1 MGVPERVGGRR
12 RTAAAWGLLLL
23 CGVLLMAALAA
34 CGGGNAATAT
44 APADTAAATATG
56 GGGGNA
62 AASATGADDDNGGG
76 AASSGGGSSSGA
88 GGSAN
93 AGGGAGGGSAGAD
106 GAAGANGGGNA
117 AGGNTAGGSAGSNA
131 GTSGNAGLGS
141 GSAASSGAASSGS
154 GSGNGG
160 GGAGDG
166 SRAASGGAGSGSSSA
181 AAPMGTPTATPVP
194 PPPCEGSRGGDI
206 GNCAPEF
213 AGTQA
218 WLNSEPL
225 SLDALRGRVVLIDF
239 WTYTCVNCIRTLP
252 YLQSW
257 HQRYAADG
265 LVIVGV
271 HTPEF
276 EFEKRLDNVRQA
288 TIDEG
293 VAWPVVQDNEFS
305 VWRSYNNRYWP
316 AKYLIDHTG
325 VIRYRHFGEGKYG
338 ETEEEIR
345 KLLGESGAAADMS
358 AMPLPSD
365 QARDLGYISQGG
377 RITPEIIIGYK
388 WATTRGGVGQQ
399 ETYLQAAN
407 AHYRNEEGQE
417 FFFTAPEE
425 LETNLV
431 YFNGF
436 WQINA
441 ESAEH
446 GRETSGY
453 ADYIALKF
461 NSRSV
466 NAVLTSES
474 GEPYRVRLT
483 LDGEYLTA
491 ENKGDDVLLGPD
503 GESYLLVD
511 TPKLYKLVENP
522 EYRQGQTLRMAAD
535 SADFGLYSFTFGV
548 YEDGY

>member
-12 RTAAAWGLLLL
+12 RAAAAWGLLLL
-23 CGVLLMAALAA
+23 CGIMLLAALAA
-34 CGGGNAATAT
+34 CGGGDAATAT
-44 APADTAAATATG
+44 APADTAAAAADTG
-56 GGGGNA
+56 GGGSGGGATA
-62 AASATGADDDNGGG
+62 AAGDGNGGG
-76 AASSGGGSSSGA
+76 AANA
-88 GGSAN
+88 GGS
-93 AGGGAGGGSAGAD
+93 GGGSAGAG
-106 GAAGANGGGNA
+106 GAANAGGGNDGGA
-117 AGGNTAGGSAGSNA
+117 ANVGGSAGSNAGAGGNAGAANAGGSAGSNA
-131 GTSGNAGLGS
+131 GNPGNTGS
-141 GSAASSGAASSGS
+141 GSSGAASSGS
-154 GSGNGG
+154 GNGG
-160 GGAGDG
+160 GGNGAG
-166 SRAASGGAGSGSSSA
+166 AASAGSGSGSGTA
-181 AAPMGTPTATPVP
+181 TAMLAGTPTATPVP
-194 PPPCEGSRGGDI
+194 PPPCEGSRGGDL

-213 AGTQA
+213 AGTQE

-225 SLDALRGRVVLIDF
+225 SLDGLRGRVVLIDF

-257 HQRYAADG
+257 HQRYAEDG

-305 VWRSYNNRYWP
+305 VWRSYGNRYWP

-358 AMPLPSD
+358 SMPLPSD
-365 QARDLGYISQGG
+365 QARDLGYLSQGG

-407 AHYRNEEGQE
+407 AHFRNEEGQE
-417 FFFTAPEE
+417 FFFTAPEK

-483 LDGEYLTA
+483 LDGEYLTD

-522 EYRQGQTLRMAAD
+522 DYTQGQVLRMAAD

>member
-23 CGVLLMAALAA
+23 CGVLMMMALAA
-34 CGGGNAATAT
+34 CGGGGAATAT
-44 APADTAAATATG
+44 APADTAATDG
-56 GGGGNA
+56 GG
-62 AASATGADDDNGGG
+62 NGGG
-76 AASSGGGSSSGA
+76 ATGSDGGGADNAGGSGGGGSSSGA
-88 GGSAN
+88 GGGNGGGAAN
-93 AGGGAGGGSAGAD
+93 AG

-117 AGGNTAGGSAGSNA
+117 AGANTAGGAAGSNA
-131 GTSGNAGLGS
+131 GTSGNAGAG
-141 GSAASSGAASSGS
+141 GNGAASSGAASSGD
-154 GSGNGG
+154 GGNGNGG

-166 SRAASGGAGSGSSSA
+166 SGAASAGAGSGSGDGA

-213 AGTQA
+213 AGTQE

-257 HQRYAADG
+257 HQRYAEDG

-338 ETEEEIR
+338 ETEAEIR

-453 ADYIALKF
+453 SDYIALKF

-522 EYRQGQTLRMAAD
+522 EYRQGQVLRMAAD

>member
-1 MGVPERVGGRR
+1 MGVSERVGGRR
-12 RTAAAWGLLLL
+12 RAAAAWGLLLL
-23 CGVLLMAALAA
+23 CGIMLLAALAA
-34 CGGGNAATAT
+34 CGGGAAATAT
-44 APADTAAATATG
+44 APADTAAATDTG
-56 GGGGNA
+56 GGGNSGGST
-62 AASATGADDDNGGG
+62 ASAGDGNGGG
-76 AASSGGGSSSGA
+76 TANVGGSGNAGGAAGGGSSAGA

-93 AGGGAGGGSAGAD
+93 AGG
-106 GAAGANGGGNA
+106 
-117 AGGNTAGGSAGSNA
+117 SAGSNA
-131 GTSGNAGLGS
+131 GAGGNAGANNASGAAGSSAGTSGNTGAGSS
-141 GSAASSGAASSGS
+141 GAASSGAASSGNGGGDGNS
-154 GSGNGG
+154 AGAASSGNG
-160 GGAGDG
+160 DG
-166 SRAASGGAGSGSSSA
+166 SG

-194 PPPCEGSRGGDI
+194 PPPCEGSRGGDV

-213 AGTQA
+213 AGTQE

-257 HQRYAADG
+257 HQRYADDG

-358 AMPLPSD
+358 SMPLPSD
-365 QARDLGYISQGG
+365 QERDLGYISQGG

-417 FFFTAPEE
+417 YFFTAPEE

-453 ADYIALKF
+453 SDYIALKF

-522 EYRQGQTLRMAAD
+522 DYTQGQTLRMAAD

>member
-1 MGVPERVGGRR
+1 MRVSERVGVGRR
-12 RTAAAWGLLLL
+12 WAALGLLLL
-23 CGVLLMAALAA
+23 GGALLLALAA
-34 CGGGNAATAT
+34 CGGGDAATAT
-44 APADTAAATATG
+44 APADPAAATQPA
-56 GGGGNA
+56 
-62 AASATGADDDNGGG
+62 GAGD
-76 AASSGGGSSSGA
+76 GGSAAGSGN

-93 AGGGAGGGSAGAD
+93 AGGADAANGNNDGGNAGAGGGAANAD
-106 GAAGANGGGNA
+106 GNAGANSGGSSAN
-117 AGGNTAGGSAGSNA
+117 AGGSNGAANAGSNA
-131 GTSGNAGLGS
+131 GAGSSSAGASGGAAASGNGGSNGGGSGAGD
-141 GSAASSGAASSGS
+141 GSAASSGG
-154 GSGNGG
+154 
-160 GGAGDG
+160 
-166 SRAASGGAGSGSSSA
+166 A
-181 AAPMGTPTATPVP
+181 AAPVGTATAVPVPTATLAP
-194 PPPCEGSRGGDI
+194 PPPCEGARGGDV
-206 GNCAPEF
+206 GDCAPEF
-213 AGTQA
+213 AGTQE

-225 SLDALRGRVVLIDF
+225 SLDGLRGRVVLIDF

-257 HQRYAADG
+257 HQRYAEDG

-325 VIRYRHFGEGKYG
+325 VVRYRHFGEGKYG

-345 KLLGESGAAADMS
+345 KLLGEAGAAADMS
-358 AMPLPSD
+358 AMPLPAD
-365 QARDLGYISQGG
+365 QERDLGYISQGG

-417 FFFTAPEE
+417 FLFTAPEE
-425 LETNLV
+425 LESSLV

-453 ADYIALKF
+453 SDYIALKF

-474 GEPYRVRLT
+474 GQPYRVRLT
-483 LDGEYLTA
+483 LDGEYLTD

-522 EYRQGQTLRMAAD
+522 DYRQGQVLRMASN

>member
-12 RTAAAWGLLLL
+12 RAAAAWGLLLL
-23 CGVLLMAALAA
+23 CGIMLLAALAA
-34 CGGGNAATAT
+34 CGGGDAATAT
-44 APADTAAATATG
+44 APADTAAATNTAGAGNG
-56 GGGGNA
+56 GGATA
-62 AASATGADDDNGGG
+62 AAGDGNGGG
-76 AASSGGGSSSGA
+76 AANAGGSGGGSSAGA
-88 GGSAN
+88 GGAANAGDGNDGGSAN
-93 AGGGAGGGSAGAD
+93 
-106 GAAGANGGGNA
+106 
-117 AGGNTAGGSAGSNA
+117 AGGSAGSNA
-131 GTSGNAGLGS
+131 GMGGNAGANNAGGSAGSNAGASGNTGSDS
-141 GSAASSGAASSGS
+141 GSAASSGAASSGNGNS
-154 GSGNGG
+154 GAASSAN
-160 GGAGDG
+160 GDG
-166 SRAASGGAGSGSSSA
+166 AATAMPA
-181 AAPMGTPTATPVP
+181 GTPTATPVP
-194 PPPCEGSRGGDI
+194 PPPCEGSRGGDL

-213 AGTQA
+213 AGTQE

-257 HQRYAADG
+257 HQRYAEDG

-305 VWRSYNNRYWP
+305 VWRSYGNRYWP

-358 AMPLPSD
+358 SMPLPSD
-365 QARDLGYISQGG
+365 QARDLGYLSQGG

-407 AHYRNEEGQE
+407 AHFRNEEGQE
-417 FFFTAPEE
+417 FFFTAPEK

-491 ENKGDDVLLGPD
+491 ENKGADVLLGPD

-522 EYRQGQTLRMAAD
+522 DYTQGQELRMAAD